1 MADPQA
7 LPIIAQV
14 ESGNRNIPASPGI
27 MTDSGQPQG
36 YYQITQDTWKDFA
49 PKAGVDLAKYK
60 DPLSAPWDIQG
71 KVASVIPLQRWAP
84 STVKAVNAMGLDGGA
99 AGASDALGTNRYGF
113 INPLIDKM
121 EQTQAESEKA
131 TGPIRKRMQ
140 DQLGEDMARVH
151 KAADNVE
158 PVDIQKWTVPPP
170 KNDPVD
176 GFASIG
182 AIFAGIASAF
192 THTPAINAMNGMAA
206 AIEARKEGNETAY
219 KQAYQAWKD
228 NTELAIKRNE
238 VQSKAFTQALDLMN
252 TDVAAGHAAL
262 VSAASVYGDQ
272 QALLA
277 AEGGLYGK
285 VADAQAT
292 RDRMM
297 MTWGI
302 QMKRLEGG
310 GTPGSPGYITNQLF
324 NQIKQEHPEMSDGD
338 AWAEA
343 EKRQKAAGAQPT
355 ASHAK
360 EADAETLAAA
370 KFREVNGRDPD
381 PNNPDDKTQLAKL
394 RADQRSGASAKPLT
408 EENAEMQARF
418 YLRTGQLPSGFGGQA
433 AKNQVTQRAAEIAQ
447 QEGKSVDDYL
457 SGRASL
463 RADTASLAA
472 VTKQK
477 NAAEGYERGAVKSLD
492 LMQSLIPKT
501 PEPLDNQTLTRW
513 ARTGATEFGDVDV
526 PQWQAALIVAL
537 DQYAKVISGATGAQ
551 GSTDSARYLA
561 LSLIPAGAT
570 SAQIPKI
577 INVLKKD
584 MDLKV
589 QGYDTQIND
598 IRRGIA
604 YPDQNTA
611 TPVTSGTTPAKTEG
625 AMPPVPPALTGK
637 PLQWSPSLKQWRDK
651 SSGKVYDADGNPGG

>member
-14 ESGNRNIPASPGI
+14 ESGNRNVSAPA
-27 MTDSGQPQG
+27 TDQYGEPQG
-36 YYQITQDTWKDFA
+36 FYQIKQATWKDWA
-49 PKAGVDLAKYK
+49 PKAGIDLAKYP
-60 DPLSAPWDIQG
+60 DAISSPWDVQG
-71 KVASVIPLQRWAP
+71 KVASVIPIDQWAS
-84 STVKAVNAMGLDGGA
+84 STRRAVAAMGLDGGA

-113 INPLIDKM
+113 INPLIGKM
-121 EQTQAESEKA
+121 EQNQADSDKA
-131 TGPIRKRMQ
+131 TAPIRDRMQ
-140 DQLGEDMARVH
+140 KQLGDDMERVH
-151 KAADNVE
+151 KAADSVE
-158 PVDIQKWTVPPP
+158 PVDIQKWSLPPP

-192 THTPAINAMNGMAA
+192 THTPAINAMNGIAA

-238 VQSKAFTQALDLMN
+238 VQSKAFTQALDLMQ
-252 TDVAAGHAAL
+252 TDVSAGHAAL
-262 VSAASVYGDQ
+262 VSAASVYGDHN
-272 QALLA
+272 ALLA

-285 VADAQAT
+285 VAEAQTA
-292 RDRMM
+292 RDNLMAGW
-297 MTWGI
+297 TF
-302 QMKRLEGG
+302 QLQKLQGG
-310 GTPGSPGYITNQLF
+310 GAPGTPGFITNQIF
-324 NQIKQEHPEMSDGD
+324 NQIKKESPEKPDGE
-338 AWAEA
+338 AWEEA
-343 EKRQKAAGAQPT
+343 LKRQKTAGAPPT
-355 ASHAK
+355 ASKAK
-360 EADAETLAAA
+360 EDDAEALAAA

-381 PNNPDDKTQLAKL
+381 PNNPDDKAQLAKL
-394 RADQRSGASAKPLT
+394 RVDQRSGASAKPLT
-408 EENAEMQARF
+408 PENAEMQARF

-433 AKNQVTQRAAEIAQ
+433 AKNQVTQRAAEIAK
-447 QEGKSVDDYL
+447 EENKTVDDYL
-457 SGRASL
+457 SGRATL
-463 RADTASLAA
+463 KADTSSLGA

-501 PEPLDNQTLTRW
+501 AEPLDNQTLTRW

-551 GSTDSARYLA
+551 GSTDSARSLA

-598 IRRGIA
+598 IKSGIA

-625 AMPPVPPALTGK
+625 AAAAAPGAVPVLA
-637 PLQWSPSLKQWRDK
+637 DK
-651 SSGKVYDADGNPGG
+651 ASYDALPSGSHYRKQGDPPDSYRTKP